1 MDILNK
7 TVEEVASIAK
17 SGEVSVKEI
26 AEQTINAIKQKDSK
40 IKAFVHIDFDA
51 VIKRAEELDA
61 KKDKSG
67 ILFGVPVAIKD
78 NMNMRDTET
87 TAGSKILSG
96 YISPYDATVVK
107 KLKNAG
113 ALIVG
118 KTNMDEF
125 AMGSSTEN
133 SAFFKTHNPVNPE
146 YVPGGSSG
154 GSAAAVKANEVIA
167 SLGSDTGGSIREPAA
182 FCGVTGLKPTYGRVS
197 RYGLIAFASSL
208 DQIGPFGKTVKD
220 TAIMLNAIAGF
231 DPRDETSIQAE
242 KEDFTALIGK
252 DIKGK
257 KIGVI
262 KEVQD
267 FKLQEEVK
275 DSFTDTVK
283 ALQNAGAIVEEI
295 SIPHLKYALPVY
307 YIIAPAE
314 ASANLARFDGVRYGL
329 RVEGKDLRET
339 YEKTRT
345 EGFGT
350 EVKRR
355 ILIGTFTLS
364 AGYYDAYYLKAS
376 KVRRLISNDF
386 EKAFGKVDALVLPT
400 TSTTAFKL
408 GSITNPL
415 QMYMNDIFTIPISLA
430 GLPAISIPTGTD
442 KKGLP
447 IGTQIVGKWFTEK
460 ELLQIAYTVEQELGG
475 KNGI

>member
-7 TVEEVASIAK
+7 SITEITHAIQK
-17 SGEVSVKEI
+17 GEISVKEI
-26 AEQTINAIKQKDSK
+26 AEQTINRIKEKEPQ
-40 IKAFVHIDFDA
+40 IKAFVHIDFDK
-51 VIKRAEELDA
+51 IMQDAEALD
-61 KKDKSG
+61 KKSEKSG
-67 ILFGVPVAIKD
+67 ALFGVPVAIKD
-78 NMNMRDTET
+78 NMNMKNTET
-87 TAGSKILSG
+87 TAGSKILKG
-96 YISPYDATVVK
+96 YISPYDATVVS
-107 KLKNAG
+107 KLKSAG

-154 GSAAAVKANEVIA
+154 GSAAAVKANEVVA

-182 FCGVTGLKPTYGRVS
+182 FCGVVGLKPTYGRVS

-208 DQIGPFGKTVKD
+208 DQIGPFGRTVKD
-220 TAIMLNAIAGF
+220 TGTMLNVIAGF
-231 DPRDETSIQAE
+231 DDRDETSVEITE
-242 KEDFTALIGK
+242 SNFNELIGK
-252 DIKGK
+252 SIKGK
-257 KIGVI
+257 KIGII
-262 KEVQD
+262 KEVKD
-267 FKLQEEVK
+267 FALQEEVK
-275 DSFTDTVK
+275 ENFETLISKAKELGATV
-283 ALQNAGAIVEEI
+283 QEI

-314 ASANLARFDGVRYGL
+314 ASANLSRFDGVRYGMI
-329 RVEGKDLRET
+329 VEGKNLRET

-376 KVRRLISNDF
+376 KVRRLIEQDF
-386 EKAFGKVDALVLPT
+386 EKAFESVDTLFLPT
-400 TSTTAFKL
+400 TARTAFKI
-408 GSITNPL
+408 GEITNPL
-415 QMYMNDIFTIPISLA
+415 EMYMNDIFTIPVNLA
-430 GLPAISIPTGTD
+430 GLPAISLPTGKD

-447 IGTQIVGKWFTEK
+447 IGMQFVGKWFAEK
-460 ELLQIAYTVEQELGG
+460 ELLQIAYAFEQALGG
-475 KNGI
+475 NNGI